1 MPARSLLAMST
12 RVAVQNVRSLTD
24 IGNIPYSLARPFLI
38 KVESPKQLR
47 ELEKNSPHIMADDRE
62 LWLDF
67 IKRDIPQWEQY
78 DIPSESDSWYDIYCD
93 LLDQV
98 QREVEEGALQLKQAV
113 DKFYSD
119 KASNAAVLVKDTS
132 RLPKPK
138 RRTYTSSTTRSEP
151 KKNSIFSSKRNKVL
165 AVPTHQL
172 YSGASRINHVPQW
185 LVDEHK
191 QAPASTPT
199 TAASRPVPKPATAG
213 GQTQKPVPPRR
224 PIIRRPT
231 PSAPVNSGTRSETA
245 PGSRPIV
252 PRKRSLDRSPTRIQ
266 SGRAE
271 SAGTLPVRQ
280 SPMSLAA
287 KPLVRKRPA
296 ASQPN
301 IFMPKKRRT

>member
-1 MPARSLLAMST
+1 
-12 RVAVQNVRSLTD
+12 
-24 IGNIPYSLARPFLI
+24 
-38 KVESPKQLR
+38 
-47 ELEKNSPHIMADDRE
+47 MADDRE

-119 KASNAAVLVKDTS
+119 KASNAAVLVQDTS

-138 RRTYTSSTTRSEP
+138 RRAYTSGGTRSEP
-151 KKNSIFSSKRNKVL
+151 KKKSIFSTKRNRVL

-172 YSGASRINHVPQW
+172 HSGASRINHVPQW

-191 QAPASTPT
+191 HTPAAPKSVNK
-199 TAASRPVPKPATAG
+199 PVATGA
-213 GQTQKPVPPRR
+213 QVQKPSAAKVSAPRR
-224 PIIRRPT
+224 PIIKRPT
-231 PSAPVNSGTRSETA
+231 SSAPVIAGTRIEAA

-252 PRKRSLDRSPTRIQ
+252 PRKRSPEMSPPRLQ
-266 SGRAE
+266 SAHAE
-271 SAGTLPVRQ
+271 SARIAAHQ
-280 SPMSLAA
+280 SPMSPAA

-296 ASQPN
+296 TSQPTCR
-301 IFMPKKRRT
+301 PRVGDSSLERLDGP

>member
-1 MPARSLLAMST
+1 
-12 RVAVQNVRSLTD
+12 
-24 IGNIPYSLARPFLI
+24 
-38 KVESPKQLR
+38 
-47 ELEKNSPHIMADDRE
+47 MADDRE

-138 RRTYTSSTTRSEP
+138 RRTYTSNTTRSEP

-172 YSGASRINHVPQW
+172 HSGASRINRVPQW

-191 QAPASTPT
+191 QAPASAPT
-199 TAASRPVPKPATAG
+199 TGASRPVPKPTTAS
-213 GQTQKPVPPRR
+213 GQAQKPVAPRR
-224 PIIRRPT
+224 PIIKRPT
-231 PSAPVNSGTRSETA
+231 SSVSTSGTKPDIA

-252 PRKRSLDRSPTRIQ
+252 PRKRDLDGSPPRTQ
-266 SGRAE
+266 SSRTE
-271 SAGTLPVRQ
+271 SAGTPPVRQ
-280 SPMSLAA
+280 SPMSPAA

>member
-1 MPARSLLAMST
+1 M
-12 RVAVQNVRSLTD
+12 Q
-24 IGNIPYSLARPFLI
+24 
-38 KVESPKQLR
+38 
-47 ELEKNSPHIMADDRE
+47 DDRE

-78 DIPSESDSWYDIYCD
+78 DIPPESDCWYDIYCD

-119 KASNAAVLVKDTS
+119 KASNAAVLVKDSS
-132 RLPKPK
+132 RLPKP
-138 RRTYTSSTTRSEP
+138 RRRFQPTTSGTRSEP
-151 KKNSIFSSKRNKVL
+151 KKKGIFSSKRNKVL

-172 YSGASRINHVPQW
+172 HSGASRINHVPQW

-191 QAPASTPT
+191 QAPPSTPAT
-199 TAASRPVPKPATAG
+199 PAARPVSKSATAG
-213 GQTQKPVPPRR
+213 GQVQKSSGPLVSAPRR
-224 PIIRRPT
+224 PIISRPALSV
-231 PSAPVNSGTRSETA
+231 SATSGAKSDKP
-245 PGSRPIV
+245 PGTRPIV
-252 PRKRSLDRSPTRIQ
+252 PGKRTLDRSPSRIQ

-271 SAGTLPVRQ
+271 SAGSPPVRQ
-280 SPMSLAA
+280 SPISPA

-301 IFMPKKRRT
+301 IFIQQKKRRT

>member
-1 MPARSLLAMST
+1 
-12 RVAVQNVRSLTD
+12 
-24 IGNIPYSLARPFLI
+24 
-38 KVESPKQLR
+38 
-47 ELEKNSPHIMADDRE
+47 MADDRE

-119 KASNAAVLVKDTS
+119 KASNAAVLVNDTS

-138 RRTYTSSTTRSEP
+138 RRIYTGSGGTRSEP

-172 YSGASRINHVPQW
+172 HSGASRINRVPQW

-191 QAPASTPT
+191 QAPTSTPT
-199 TAASRPVPKPATAG
+199 PATSRPVPKPAAAAG
-213 GQTQKPVPPRR
+213 GPAQKLVAPRR
-224 PIIRRPT
+224 PIIKRPT
-231 PSAPVNSGTRSETA
+231 SSVPADGVAKADIA

-252 PRKRSLDRSPTRIQ
+252 SRKRDHDGSPPRIQ
-266 SGRAE
+266 SGRTD
-271 SAGTLPVRQ
+271 SAGSPPVRQ
-280 SPMSLAA
+280 SPMSPAA
-287 KPLVRKRPA
+287 RPLVRKRPA

-301 IFMPKKRRT
+301 IFMPKKRRI

>member
-1 MPARSLLAMST
+1 
-12 RVAVQNVRSLTD
+12 
-24 IGNIPYSLARPFLI
+24 
-38 KVESPKQLR
+38 
-47 ELEKNSPHIMADDRE
+47 MADDRE
-62 LWLDF
+62 LWIEF

-132 RLPKPK
+132 RLPKMK
-138 RRTYTSSTTRSEP
+138 RRTYTGSGSGRSEP
-151 KKNSIFSSKRNKVL
+151 KKNSIFSSKRNKML

-172 YSGASRINHVPQW
+172 HSGASRINRVPQW

-199 TAASRPVPKPATAG
+199 AAAPRPVSKSAVAVG
-213 GQTQKPVPPRR
+213 GQAQKPVAPRR
-224 PIIRRPT
+224 PIIKRPT
-231 PSAPVNSGTRSETA
+231 SSVPANGVTKPDIA

-252 PRKRSLDRSPTRIQ
+252 PRKRDLDGSPPRIQ

-271 SAGTLPVRQ
+271 PAGSPPVRQ
-280 SPMSLAA
+280 SPMSPAA

>member
-1 MPARSLLAMST
+1 
-12 RVAVQNVRSLTD
+12 
-24 IGNIPYSLARPFLI
+24 
-38 KVESPKQLR
+38 
-47 ELEKNSPHIMADDRE
+47 MADDRE